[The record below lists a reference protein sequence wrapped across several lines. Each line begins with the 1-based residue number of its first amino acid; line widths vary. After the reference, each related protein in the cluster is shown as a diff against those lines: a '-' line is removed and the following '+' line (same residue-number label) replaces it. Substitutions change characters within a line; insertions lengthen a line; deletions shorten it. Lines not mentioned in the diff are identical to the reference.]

1 MLALCPAHLILD
13 ALLPHSGRPMGAP
26 STADVTV
33 GRQLKVPR
41 QPWVPELQFHFPQ
54 LPAALRLAAVGTSSY
69 DDVAL
74 RNKPAFARPAPSQLQ
89 ARSTCL
95 AMPFATQK
103 SCYVVVDAMMPGA
116 YAYRLPANM
125 QHFVYLSFEARG
137 CLWLMSC
144 HLPNRQ

>member
-33 GRQLKVPR
+33 GQQLKVPR

-54 LPAALRLAAVGTSSY
+54 LPAALRLATVGTSSY

-89 ARSTCL
+89 ARSARAWHGNAVSCL
-95 AMPFATQK
+95 PRKNHVM
-103 SCYVVVDAMMPGA
+103 
-116 YAYRLPANM
+116 LLLM
-125 QHFVYLSFEARG
+125 Q
-137 CLWLMSC
+137 
-144 HLPNRQ
+144 